1 MNRPSGRND
10 EVSGEFLT
18 LRGER
23 YYAIRN
29 VDKMA
34 PFFVSL
40 VSDSDHWLFIS
51 STGGLT
57 AGRVSPE
64 TALFPYLTVDKVHE
78 SWPHTG
84 SKTLI
89 RAVVNG
95 ERRTWEPFNRAHE
108 GRYSIRRNLYKNV
121 LGNELCLEE
130 QNHDLELTFRY
141 WWLTSDAYGF
151 VRRCELENLG
161 HRDCSVALIDGL
173 QNILPAGTPRFA
185 QTNTSN
191 LVDAYKWN
199 ELIEDSGLGLFTLY
213 AGITDRAEP
222 CESLRATTVFCL
234 GLEGHRVLL
243 STRQLERFE
252 RGEIPTQEDHIRG
265 IRGAYLAHASFS
277 LAPQASQRW
286 QVVADI
292 EQSQAQ
298 VVSLLHQLRDPAA
311 VADAIAQSVER
322 GSDTLA
328 RIMAGGDAFQT
339 TAEENVSTHHYANV
353 LFNILRG
360 GTFDNQYQVSSRDFR
375 STIELFNRDAFERH
389 QATLDALPD
398 ELSCSDLLATIKD
411 LGDAQLE
418 RLCREY
424 LPITFGRRHGDP
436 SRPWNQFAIR
446 LRDARGDKIL
456 SYEGN
461 WRDIFQN
468 WEALSFSFPE
478 FVESVIAKFL
488 NASTVDGYNPYRITK
503 EGIDWEIEDPDDP
516 WSYIGYWGDHQIIYL
531 LKLLELSKRFHPQR
545 LLALL
550 RRPVF
555 GYANVPYRIN
565 PFDDLLEDAK
575 STVVYD
581 LSAAQRIEQRVA
593 EKGADGKLVVDGTG
607 KVYQVNLVEKLLVP
621 LLSKLGNFVL
631 DGGIWL
637 NTQRPEWND
646 ANNAL
651 VGHGLSM
658 VTVYYIR
665 RYVAFLQGLLSQE
678 SGSVSMSREVS
689 KWLGETASALR
700 ELRPKLD
707 ERPASAET
715 RYALLLRLGEAA
727 SQYRR
732 TVYQQEGFSGP
743 VQQPLTDINALLDD
757 AHAVIDHSIRHNE
770 REDGL
775 YHAYN
780 LLELKRDAIN
790 VERLYPMLEGQVAA
804 LSSGAMG
811 PARAVELLEALFES
825 EMYRADV
832 GTFML
837 YPDREL
843 PRFLDKNRIPA
854 DALQSVPLLQ
864 QMLEEADDSIVLRDQ
879 DGTYR
884 FNADLSNSSDLAAR
898 LDELALVYGDE
909 ARRARQPVLR
919 IYEKVFHHRAFT
931 GRSGTMFGFEG
942 LGCVYWHMVSKLL
955 LAVQE
960 SFFAASKEGADE
972 ETRDRLGRLYYRVR
986 DGLGFNKTP
995 REFGAFPTDPYSNTP
1010 KHAGAQQ
1017 PGMTGQVKEE
1027 ILSRFGELGV
1037 RVDEGSVKLEVA
1049 LLRTREF
1056 VARPQ
1061 TFRFL
1066 NVDGQWQELA
1076 VPESGL
1082 AFTWCQVP
1090 FVYRLEESAEP
1101 AVTVILD
1108 DGSRRTLTGLTLTTE
1123 LSAELFSRSGRIRQ
1137 VELVVR
1143 RSQLFSD

>member
-1 MNRPSGRND
+1 M
-10 EVSGEFLT
+10 
-18 LRGER
+18 
-23 YYAIRN
+23 
-29 VDKMA
+29 
-34 PFFVSL
+34 
-40 VSDSDHWLFIS
+40 
-51 STGGLT
+51 
-57 AGRVSPE
+57 
-64 TALFPYLTVDKVHE
+64 
-78 SWPHTG
+78 
-84 SKTLI
+84 
-89 RAVVNG
+89 
-95 ERRTWEPFNRAHE
+95 
-108 GRYSIRRNLYKNV
+108 
-121 LGNELCLEE
+121 
-130 QNHDLELTFRY
+130 
-141 WWLTSDAYGF
+141 
-151 VRRCELENLG
+151 
-161 HRDCSVALIDGL
+161 
-173 QNILPAGTPRFA
+173 
-185 QTNTSN
+185 
-191 LVDAYKWN
+191 
-199 ELIEDSGLGLFTLY
+199 
-213 AGITDRAEP
+213 
-222 CESLRATTVFCL
+222 
-234 GLEGHRVLL
+234 
-243 STRQLERFE
+243 
-252 RGEIPTQEDHIRG
+252 
-265 IRGAYLAHASFS
+265 
-277 LAPQASQRW
+277 
-286 QVVADI
+286 
-292 EQSQAQ
+292 
-298 VVSLLHQLRDPAA
+298 
-311 VADAIAQSVER
+311 
-322 GSDTLA
+322 
-328 RIMAGGDAFQT
+328 
-339 TAEENVSTHHYANV
+339 
-353 LFNILRG
+353 
-360 GTFDNQYQVSSRDFR
+360 
-375 STIELFNRDAFERH
+375 
-389 QATLDALPD
+389 
-398 ELSCSDLLATIKD
+398 
-411 LGDAQLE
+411 
-418 RLCREY
+418 
-424 LPITFGRRHGDP
+424 
-436 SRPWNQFAIR
+436 
-446 LRDARGDKIL
+446 
-456 SYEGN
+456 
-461 WRDIFQN
+461 
-468 WEALSFSFPE
+468 
-478 FVESVIAKFL
+478 
-488 NASTVDGYNPYRITK
+488 
-503 EGIDWEIEDPDDP
+503 
-516 WSYIGYWGDHQIIYL
+516 
-531 LKLLELSKRFHPQR
+531 
-545 LLALL
+545 
-550 RRPVF
+550 F

-581 LSAAQRIEQRVA
+581 LNAAQRIEQRVA

-689 KWLGETASALR
+689 KWLGDTASALR

-757 AHAVIDHSIRHNE
+757 AHAAIDHSIRHNE
-770 REDGL
+770 RQDGL

-780 LLELKRDAIN
+780 LLELKPDAIN

-804 LSSGAMG
+804 LSSGAVG
-811 PARAVELLEALFES
+811 PARAVELLEALFTS
-825 EMYRADV
+825 EMYRADID
-832 GTFML
+832 TFML

-843 PRFLDKNRIPA
+843 PRFLEKNRIPA

-884 FNADLSNSSDLAAR
+884 FNADLSNASDLAAR
-898 LDELALVYGDE
+898 LDELAPVYGDE

-919 IYEKVFHHRAFT
+919 LYEQVFHHRAFT

-960 SFFAASKEGADE
+960 SFFAASKEPADE
-972 ETRDRLGRLYYRVR
+972 ETCDRLGRLYYRVR

-1066 NVDGQWQELA
+1066 NVDGQWQELT

-1090 FVYRLEESAEP
+1090 FVYRLEESADP